1 MTTAA
6 FASLSL
12 APALLQSLESL
23 GYTEMTAIQQQSLPA
38 MLSGKDIL
46 AKAKTGSGKTAAFSL
61 ALLSKVDPLI
71 YKPQVL
77 VLCPTRELAEQVS
90 KEIRALARFIP
101 NIKLLTLCGGVP
113 IIHQLTSL
121 EQAPHIV
128 VGTPGRV
135 LDHLTRDT
143 LYLDFLKVL
152 VLDEAD
158 PSNDRPR

>member
-77 VLCPTRELAEQVS
+77 VLCPTREPAE
-90 KEIRALARFIP
+90 IGRAH
-101 NIKLLTLCGGVP
+101 V
-113 IIHQLTSL
+113 
-121 EQAPHIV
+121 
-128 VGTPGRV
+128 
-135 LDHLTRDT
+135 
-143 LYLDFLKVL
+143 
-152 VLDEAD
+152 
-158 PSNDRPR
+158 